1 MADELPTFES
11 IFRKSKGLDLA
22 EEAPSEEESTP
33 SEEQRSRVSDKLTDE
48 DGNTRLKHKANV
60 PALEN
65 YDQDIRAP
73 QGEVHDADK
82 LKATRKS
89 AGIREMIARECFEKT
104 GRIPDVDFMDTYE
117 VKKAALDAE
126 SDTPIQDREARRRIG
141 EVTPRLVERTSSL
154 NEGAPLTDT
163 DGQEI
168 GQVAGASS
176 ASHAYDTND
185 FTMENAALKNE
196 NALEKALRGYL
207 DSNPNITIEDLEKFI
222 ESSKGGFRIGVERPF
237 L

>member
-1 MADELPTFES
+1 MAEELPTFES
-11 IFRKSKGLDLA
+11 MFRKSKGLDLA
-22 EEAPSEEESTP
+22 EGAPSEEESTP
-33 SEEQRSRVSDKLTDE
+33 SEKSKVTKTETIK
-48 DGNTRLKHKANV
+48 
-60 PALEN
+60 
-65 YDQDIRAP
+65 
-73 QGEVHDADK
+73 
-82 LKATRKS
+82 KS

-104 GRIPDVDFMDTYE
+104 GRIPDVEFMDTYE

-141 EVTPRLVERTSSL
+141 EATPQLIERMSSL

-168 GQVAGASS
+168 GQMAGASS

-185 FTMENAALKNE
+185 FTMEGAALKNE

-222 ESSKGGFRIGVERPF
+222 ESSRKGFGIGVEKPF